1 MTLTELLESV
11 RRVEARTNRLVNDT
25 MVGAYLSHFK
35 GRGMD
40 FEELREYI
48 PGDDVRDIDWN
59 VTHRLGRPF
68 VKRFREER
76 ELTAVLA
83 VDVSASSGFGS
94 ANRTKREFA
103 AEIAATLAFSAA
115 KNGDKVALLLF
126 TDEVEL
132 FVPPRK
138 GRRHIL
144 RLVRE
149 LLLFQPKKRGTDIS
163 GALGFLNH
171 VLHRRAM
178 VFLLTDFLHTGGGD
192 RPRPS
197 FSSSSSNPSENNI
210 EDEGRERERGG
221 LNSRDVVAELGLT
234 NTRHDVVCLHLHD
247 PRESELPDAGLVTL
261 EDAETGELLEIDS
274 RRSSVREKFSRLN
287 QQRLE
292 QLDQSLNR
300 TAVDTL
306 RLNTNEPFA
315 PVLQRFF
322 EIRRGRRRG

>member
-1 MTLTELLESV
+1 MTVTELLETV
-11 RRVEARTNRLVNDT
+11 RRVEVRTNRLVND
-25 MVGAYLSHFK
+25 MMGGAYLSHFK

-83 VDVSASSGFGS
+83 VDISASSTFGS
-94 ANRTKREFA
+94 ASRTKREFA
-103 AEIAATLAFSAA
+103 AEIAATLAMSAA

-126 TDEVEL
+126 SDQVEL

-149 LLLFQPKKRGTDIS
+149 MLLFKPRGRRTDIS
-163 GALGFLNH
+163 RALGFVNH
-171 VLHRRAM
+171 VLRRRSM
-178 VFLLTDFLHTGGGD
+178 VFLLTDFLHSNVSGEGGGGHLQ
-192 RPRPS
+192 P
-197 FSSSSSNPSENNI
+197 
-210 EDEGRERERGG
+210 GQ
-221 LNSRDVVAELGLT
+221 RDVVQELGLT
-234 NTRHDVVCLHLHD
+234 STRHDVVCLHLHD
-247 PRESELPDAGLVTL
+247 PRESTLPAAGLVTI
-261 EDAETGELLEIDS
+261 EDAETGELLELDS
-274 RRSSVREKFSRLN
+274 NRSGVRERFAAVNADRLA
-287 QQRLE
+287 E
-292 QLDQSLNR
+292 LDRALIR
-300 TAVDTL
+300 TGVDTL
-306 RLNTNEPFA
+306 RLTTTEPFA
-315 PVLQRFF
+315 PTLQRFF